1 MAIAD
6 ATKERL
12 LETAGA
18 VFAEKGYRSATVRE
32 ICQRAQANLAA
43 VNYYFGDKERLY
55 VESIKRAHGRR
66 VEDVPLPHWTAET
79 PAEVRL
85 QGFIETLL
93 GRILCDPNADWHGQ
107 LMFREMLH
115 PTAACG
121 ELVEEY
127 IRPHFEL
134 LQSILADLSPPAAT
148 PEQLRLIAFGVVGQ
162 CLYFRI
168 AEPVVRRLLAAEE
181 HQQYQPGYLA
191 GHIADWTLSAL
202 GRRPFFNTS
211 AEARAA
217 QQNLLDDGL
226 PGRRPENRRP
236 GRPSYVNEHDSSSTF
251 ESP

>member
-1 MAIAD
+1 MFSSRGPTRMPIAD
-6 ATKERL
+6 VTKERL

-18 VFAEKGYRSATVRE
+18 IFAEKGFRAATVRE

-66 VEDVPLPHWTAET
+66 VEDVPLPDWSAET

-85 QGFIETLL
+85 KGFIATLL

-134 LQSILADLSPPAAT
+134 LQSILGELSPPSASA
-148 PEQLRLIAFGVVGQ
+148 EQLRLIAFGVVGQ

-168 AEPVVRRLLAAEE
+168 AEPVVSRLLAAEE
-181 HQQYQPGYLA
+181 HQRYQPEYLA
-191 GHIADWTLSAL
+191 EHIANWTLAAL
-202 GRRPFFNTS
+202 GRRPFFGTS
-211 AEARAA
+211 TAMRARQASRA
-217 QQNLLDDGL
+217 GRVEDG
-226 PGRRPENRRP
+226 R
-236 GRPSYVNEHDSSSTF
+236 
-251 ESP
+251 

>member
-1 MAIAD
+1 MSVAD
-6 ATKERL
+6 ATRERL

-18 VFAEKGYRSATVRE
+18 VFAEKGYRAATVRE

-55 VESIKRAHGRR
+55 IESIKRAHGRR
-66 VEDVPLPHWTAET
+66 VDDVPLPAWTADT
-79 PAEVRL
+79 SAEQRL
-85 QGFIETLL
+85 KGFIETLL

-134 LQSILADLSPPAAT
+134 LQSILAELSPPSASA
-148 PEQLRLIAFGVVGQ
+148 EQLRLIAFGVVGQ

-168 AEPVVRRLLAAEE
+168 AEPVVSRLLVSEE
-181 HQQYQPGYLA
+181 HERYRPDYLA
-191 GHIADWTLSAL
+191 EHIAQWTLAAL
-202 GRRPFFNTS
+202 GDRSFFERPRSSLPTALTRRNP
-211 AEARAA
+211 
-217 QQNLLDDGL
+217 
-226 PGRRPENRRP
+226 
-236 GRPSYVNEHDSSSTF
+236 
-251 ESP
+251 

>member
-18 VFAEKGYRSATVRE
+18 VFAEKGFRAATIRE

-55 VESIKRAHGRR
+55 IESIKRAHGRR
-66 VEDVPLPHWTAET
+66 VEDVPLPPWTADT
-79 PAEVRL
+79 PPEARL
-85 QGFIETLL
+85 KGFVETLL
-93 GRILCDPNADWHGQ
+93 GRILSDPNADWHGQ

-127 IRPHFEL
+127 IRPHFEM
-134 LQSILADLSPPAAT
+134 LQSILRELSPPEFTA
-148 PEQLRLIAFGVVGQ
+148 EQLRLIAFGIVGQ

-168 AEPVVRRLLAAEE
+168 AEPVVSRLLAAEE
-181 HQQYQPGYLA
+181 HRRYQPEYLA
-191 GHIADWTLSAL
+191 QHIANWTLAAL
-202 GRRPFFNTS
+202 G
-211 AEARAA
+211 
-217 QQNLLDDGL
+217 
-226 PGRRPENRRP
+226 
-236 GRPSYVNEHDSSSTF
+236 
-251 ESP
+251 SPITECP